1 MKPKQGFTLIE
12 LLIVVAIIGIL
23 AAVLIPNLLTARERA
38 NLTAA
43 EAYVRNVAT
52 ELEARRTPLGEAP
65 AGAACNT
72 VVANVPASVNTCSWT
87 RDADTINYVITVTT
101 RGTGATTGVSFDSA
115 TGQIT
120 HTRTP

>member
-1 MKPKQGFTLIE
+1 MKSKQGFTLIE

-52 ELEARRTPLGEAP
+52 EIEARRTRLGNPP
-65 AGAACNT
+65 AGALCNT
-72 VVANVPASVNTCSWT
+72 IVPNPPASVSACNWT
-87 RDADTINYVITVTT
+87 VAADTINYTITAST
-101 RGTGATTGVSFDSA
+101 RATGATTGVSFNSA
-115 TGQIT
+115 DGQMT
-120 HTRTP
+120 TTP